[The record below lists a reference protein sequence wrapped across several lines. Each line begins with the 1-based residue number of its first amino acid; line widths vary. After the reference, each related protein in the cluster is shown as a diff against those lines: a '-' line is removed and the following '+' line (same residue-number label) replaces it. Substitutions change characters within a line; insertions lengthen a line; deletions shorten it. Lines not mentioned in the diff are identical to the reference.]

1 LDPPVQFT
9 PQKIPILE
17 GFHTLFTPGLRD
29 LMDFS
34 VFVDPEND
42 VKYEWKRRRD
52 LEWRGYS
59 SSEVEEEIVRRERDY
74 TAFIAP

>member
-1 LDPPVQFT
+1 
-9 PQKIPILE
+9 
-17 GFHTLFTPGLRD
+17 
-29 LMDFS
+29 MDFS